1 MTSRDGYCWTPKEG
15 LKAGLPS
22 VGVIS
27 PSSNISSVDT
37 VYDVVVIGAGYSG
50 LTAARNMAVGGLKV
64 LLLEGRD
71 RIGGRSWSS
80 NIDGYPF
87 EMGGTWVHWGQ
98 ANTWHE
104 VLRYQMEQDLNRSLE
119 FLRGVDHFELRSTHE
134 SITMTHK
141 EEDELVA
148 SALEKFTNIDGVY
161 GRKAIPLPY
170 STFKNPESILL
181 DWKSAQDRINEIAT
195 TLTPQERTVLE
206 ASILLASGGTL
217 ETSSF
222 HEFMHWWAMCGYT
235 YAGWMERLITWKFR
249 DGQSTFAR
257 RFFEEALATK
267 RLSYAF
273 NTPVKHIHNTKSSV
287 QVTTRKGQTYRAHRA
302 ISTIP
307 LNVLGSISFD
317 PPLSAGKQAAIA
329 LGHVNQTVKV
339 HAEIAN
345 PELRSWTG
353 VTYPHNKLNCA
364 VGDGTTPA
372 GNTHIVCF
380 GGQHNHMDP
389 EADIDATSRA
399 VSSLFD
405 PKQYGAK
412 EAKIERIVFHNWS
425 KDEFA
430 KGAWFFSPPGLVAK
444 HLGDMR
450 ERHGNILFAN
460 ADWALGWR
468 GFIDG
473 AIEEGTRV
481 GQEVRRELLTESASR
496 PTL

>member
-307 LNVLGSISFD
+307 LNVLGSITFD

-345 PELRSWTG
+345 PELQSWTG

>member
-141 EEDELVA
+141 EE
-148 SALEKFTNIDGVY
+148 
-161 GRKAIPLPY
+161 
-170 STFKNPESILL
+170 
-181 DWKSAQDRINEIAT
+181 
-195 TLTPQERTVLE
+195 ERTVLE

-249 DGQSTFAR
+249 DGQSTFVR

-307 LNVLGSISFD
+307 LNVLGSITFD

-329 LGHVNQTVKV
+329 IGHVNQTVKV

-430 KGAWFFSPPGLVAK
+430 KGLGSSR
-444 HLGDMR
+444 HLGWWPSTWAICANVMGMFCLQMPIGRWAGEDLSMGLLR
-450 ERHGNILFAN
+450 RGHG
-460 ADWALGWR
+460 
-468 GFIDG
+468 
-473 AIEEGTRV
+473 
-481 GQEVRRELLTESASR
+481 
-496 PTL
+496 